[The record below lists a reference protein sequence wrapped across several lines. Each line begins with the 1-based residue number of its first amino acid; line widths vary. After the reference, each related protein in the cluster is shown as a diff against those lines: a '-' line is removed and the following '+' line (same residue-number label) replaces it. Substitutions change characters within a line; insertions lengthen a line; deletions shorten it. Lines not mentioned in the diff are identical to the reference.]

1 MTRQSRA
8 LLCLCFCL
16 ISIGCLLLTRYHT
29 GLATVI
35 FTISGLGA
43 GIVPL
48 IREKQET
55 SSAGRWPV
63 SAGYVAYLVSFIII
77 TNWVTNIFRVH
88 IASSPIGQMTD
99 MLLVLREMCD
109 RYIAHQPVYT
119 PISDIYGMPIQVVY
133 LPGFFL
139 PFSIPVALHIDMR
152 WISLFA
158 FAGAI
163 FSLVV
168 VRRPALTLG
177 HISIVIAAAA
187 FTYLLTGGAA
197 FYFMHTQEAIVLLY
211 VGVLAWAL
219 INEYWF
225 AAGIAAATCLM
236 SRYFIF
242 IPLSAGLVWL
252 YVYDRAAAYRAAA
265 GLIAGVLV
273 LLSVS
278 RTWSDLPHFIRI
290 PLLYKDLLTDDKSIS
305 VFRHIY
311 QGSVGFA
318 WFCGQRTLHIVR
330 GFNLA
335 IILLVPLAY
344 FAMAGRYL
352 RAVPPGIVI
361 LCGLQIF
368 LVCFLTTLSLP
379 FGYVLYTSA
388 FLSIFMIKASL
399 EARKSK

>member
-63 SAGYVAYLVSFIII
+63 SAGYVVYLVSFIII

-88 IASSPIGQMTD
+88 IATSPIGQMTD

-119 PISDIYGMPIQVVY
+119 PISDIYGIPIQVVY

-152 WISLFA
+152 WISLLA
-158 FAGAI
+158 FAVAI

-168 VRRPALTLG
+168 VRRSAFTPG
-177 HISIVIAAAA
+177 HILIVIAAAA

-225 AAGIAAATCLM
+225 AAGIAAASCLM

-252 YVYDRAAAYRAAA
+252 YVYHRAAAYRAAA
-265 GLIAGVLV
+265 GVIIGVLV

-278 RTWSDLPHFIRI
+278 RTWGDLPHFIQI
-290 PLLYKDLLTDDKSIS
+290 PLLYKDLLTDDKSIGA
-305 VFRHIY
+305 FRHVY

-318 WFCGQRTLHIVR
+318 WFCGPHTLHIVR
-330 GFNLA
+330 GINLA
-335 IILLVPLAY
+335 IIVIVPLAY
-344 FAMAGRYL
+344 FAIAGRYL

-368 LVCFLTTLSLP
+368 LVCFLTTLPLP

>member
-55 SSAGRWPV
+55 SSAAPGAV
-63 SAGYVAYLVSFIII
+63 LAGYVAYLVSFVII

-119 PISDIYGMPIQVVY
+119 PISDIYGIPIQVVY

-158 FAGAI
+158 FVGAI

-168 VRRPALTLG
+168 VRRSAFTLG
-177 HISIVIAAAA
+177 NILIVIAAVG

-211 VGVLAWAL
+211 IGVLAWAL

-273 LLSVS
+273 LLSAS

-305 VFRHIY
+305 AFRHVY

-318 WFCGQRTLHIVR
+318 WFCGQHTLYIVR
-330 GFNLA
+330 GINLA
-335 IILLVPLAY
+335 IIVIVPLGY

-352 RAVPPGIVI
+352 RAVPSGVII

-399 EARKSK
+399 EPRKSK